1 MIALCPTCRQ
11 VVPPAGE
18 CCPACGVD
26 FAALRLIGRETVVHE
41 AEAYLAARRSVLLV
55 GPAGSGKTAVIG
67 QIQREGLLVVDPF
80 ARITTPRAAALRR
93 ALDRGAIILGA
104 ARSLDRKEMGH
115 VGRIAWRFDRVY
127 LRPLPPRDILRI
139 VRATLD
145 GEGATDLAPDRQWR
159 SEAIDVA
166 AGLPGRAVALA
177 SVAALRWRQR
187 GALVPPRFAL
197 VIAGQDASP
206 PGQRC

>member
-1 MIALCPTCRQ
+1 MAPFCL
-11 VVPPAGE
+11 V
-18 CCPACGVD
+18 
-26 FAALRLIGRETVVHE
+26 GREKVVDE
-41 AEAYLAARRSVLLV
+41 AEAYLSARRSVLLI

-67 QIQREGLLVVDPF
+67 QIQREGVLVVDPF

-93 ALDRGAIILGA
+93 ALDRGAVVVGA
-104 ARSLDRKEMGH
+104 ARSLDRKEAGH

-127 LRPLPPRDILRI
+127 LRPLPPHDIRRI

-145 GEGATDLAPDRQWR
+145 GAGAADLAPGRHWM

-177 SVAALRWRQR
+177 SAAAARWLQR
-187 GALVPPRFAL
+187 GVLVPPRFAF
-197 VIAGQDASP
+197 VIAWQDGLELSSP
-206 PGQRC
+206 PARRP